1 MAERLFGLETEYAI
15 VPIAGSEGQ
24 KTPDERVS
32 MLRARAREALPGL
45 PDTGQS
51 GVFLANG
58 SRFYIDC
65 GHHPEWT
72 TPEVANPWDAV
83 RYILA
88 GERWLT
94 RLCDDLAG
102 GGPAPFTLFKT
113 NVDYTA
119 GVTWGCHESVLYKT
133 STPGAL
139 AGRLMSLL
147 VTRIIFT
154 GAGGFDPFSPGIEF
168 VLSPRAL
175 FLQRESS
182 ADSTRNRG
190 IAHEKQ
196 EHLCGHGY
204 RRWHLVCGESLN
216 SEIAMWLRSATLVLA
231 VSLEERGHVDFG
243 VPVRLASPVEALHAL
258 SRDPSCRVPLAL
270 AGGGDMTAVQIQR
283 YYLEQAEARIGADF
297 MPPWAGTACTYWRA
311 MLDRLESAPAS
322 VATTLDWAIKRA
334 LFERMLHRR
343 GHNWE
348 WVRAWNDALAAL
360 RDRVRE
366 EPAARGMR
374 RLEELI
380 DPPEPI
386 LACQAE
392 TAGMLAADGLEWAG
406 IGEFARVR
414 RELFEADARFSALGP
429 ESLFAQ
435 LDRDGVLTHRVPGV
449 DNIEHAMEHPPA
461 VGRAGLRGA
470 VIRRLMPLGN
480 QFAAYWT
487 GIVNRQDGS
496 TLDLSHPFETE
507 ERWLP
512 AERSPGVT
520 VGGFDQI
527 GQPAFLRPRVP
538 VPPERAVAPPSA
550 EDDPRVA

>member
-1 MAERLFGLETEYAI
+1 VAEHLFGLETEYAI
-15 VPIAGSEGQ
+15 VPTAGRAGQ
-24 KTPDERVS
+24 KTPDERVDI
-32 MLRARAREALPGL
+32 LRTRARDVLPGL
-45 PDTGQS
+45 SDTGQS

-94 RLCDDLAG
+94 RLCGGLSAG

-119 GVTWGCHESVLYKT
+119 GVTWGCHESVLYKV
-133 STPGAL
+133 SNPGAL

-168 VLSPRAL
+168 VLSPRSL
-175 FLQRESS
+175 FLHRESS

-216 SEIAMWLRSATLVLA
+216 SEIAMWLKSATLVLA
-231 VSLEERGHVDFG
+231 VSLAEQGHVDFG
-243 VPVRLASPVEALHAL
+243 VPVRLASPVQALHAL
-258 SRDPSCRVPLAL
+258 TRDPSCQAPLAL
-270 AGGGDMTAVQIQR
+270 EGGGEMTAVQIQR
-283 YYLEQAEARIGADF
+283 YYLEQAEARIGSGF
-297 MPPWAGTACTYWRA
+297 MPPWTGTACAYWRA

-322 VATTLDWAIKRA
+322 VTTTLDWAIKRV
-334 LFERMLHRR
+334 LFERILLRR
-343 GHNWE
+343 GYSWDR
-348 WVRAWNDALAAL
+348 VRQWNDVLAAL
-360 RDRVRE
+360 RERAQAD
-366 EPAARGMR
+366 PAAKEMR
-374 RLEELI
+374 RLEDLI

-386 LACQAE
+386 RICRAELADV
-392 TAGMLAADGLEWAG
+392 LAADGLEWDG
-406 IGEFARVR
+406 LEDFARVR
-414 RELFEADARFSALGP
+414 RELFEADARFNALGP
-429 ESLFAQ
+429 GSLFAQ
-435 LDRDGVLTHRVPGV
+435 LDREGVLSHHVPGV
-449 DNIEHAMEHPPA
+449 DNIEHAMEYPPA
-461 VGRAGLRGA
+461 VGRAALRGA

-480 QFAAYWT
+480 RFAAYWT

-496 TLDLSHPFETE
+496 TMDLSHPFETE
-507 ERWLP
+507 ERWEP
-512 AERSPGVT
+512 AEESPDATASRDALPTRS
-520 VGGFDQI
+520 
-527 GQPAFLRPRVP
+527 
-538 VPPERAVAPPSA
+538 
-550 EDDPRVA
+550 